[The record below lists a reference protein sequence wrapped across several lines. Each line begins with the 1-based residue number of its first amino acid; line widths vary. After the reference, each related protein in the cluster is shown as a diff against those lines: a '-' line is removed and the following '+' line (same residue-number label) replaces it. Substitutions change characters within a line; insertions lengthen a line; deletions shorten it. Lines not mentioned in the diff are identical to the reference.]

1 MVEAGNRK
9 IEIGGEMKFKIK
21 CYSEK
26 EAVKL
31 FEMLDELKQKEY
43 IGEGE
48 IDQNKNIVIF
58 KTKETRVR

>member
-1 MVEAGNRK
+1 
-9 IEIGGEMKFKIK
+9 MKFKIK

-31 FEMLDELKQKEY
+31 FEMLNKLKQIEY

-58 KTKETRVR
+58 KTEETWIK

>member
-1 MVEAGNRK
+1 
-9 IEIGGEMKFKIK
+9 MKFKIK